1 MTTILTVQNIAKT
14 YTMRDGIVNAL
25 NDISFSIKKGDFVSI
40 TGPSGSGKTTLL
52 LALSGL
58 IRPTSGEIIFENQH
72 LENAS
77 DKKLAEFR
85 KKHVGFVMQNFS
97 LIPYMTAIQN
107 VMIPLGLNGQSSVE
121 QKANA
126 SAVLELVGLEDRQ
139 NHFPRELS
147 AGQQQRVA
155 IARALVNKPTII
167 FADEPTGNLDPSLS
181 IEILE
186 FLQKINK
193 ELNITIMMVTHSPQA
208 AEYGNTRIHLKDGK
222 LETLHSKE
230 TKIKEVEVSI

>member
-1 MTTILTVQNIAKT
+1 MDKIFSINNLSGGYHGETIVK
-14 YTMRDGIVNAL
+14 
-25 NDISFSIKKGDFVSI
+25 DISLVVKKGDFLGI
-40 TGPSGSGKTTLL
+40 IGPNGSGKTTLL

-58 IRPTSGEIIFENQH
+58 IRPTSGQIIFEEKH

-77 DKKLAEFR
+77 DKELAEFR
-85 KKHVGFVMQNFS
+85 KEHVGFVMQNFS

-107 VMIPLGLNGQSSVE
+107 VMVPLSLNGHVSAE
-121 QKANA
+121 QQVLS
-126 SAVLELVGLEDRQ
+126 SAVLELVGLENRK

-155 IARALVNKPTII
+155 IARALVNKPSII
-167 FADEPTGNLDPSLS
+167 FADEPTGNLDPALS
-181 IEILE
+181 TEIME

-208 AEYGNTRIHLKDGK
+208 ANYGNVKIMLEDGK
-222 LETLHSKE
+222 LNN
-230 TKIKEVEVSI
+230 

>member
-1 MTTILTVQNIAKT
+1 MTTILSAQKVAKT
-14 YTMRDGIVNAL
+14 YKHRDGIVHAL
-25 NDISFSIKKGDFVSI
+25 DDVTFSINKGDFVSI
-40 TGPSGSGKTTLL
+40 TGSSGSGKTTLL
-52 LALSGL
+52 LALCGL
-58 IRPTSGEIIFENQH
+58 IRTTSGEIIFENQH

-77 DKKLAEFR
+77 DKELAEFR

-107 VMIPLGLNGQSSVE
+107 VMIPMGLNGKSTNE
-121 QKANA
+121 QKANS
-126 SAVLELVGLEDRQ
+126 SAVLELVGLENRQ

-155 IARALVNKPTII
+155 IARALVNKPSII

-181 IEILE
+181 TGILE

-193 ELNITIMMVTHSPQA
+193 DLNITIMMVTHSPQA
-208 AEYGNTRIHLKDGK
+208 ANYGNIKIHLDEGK
-222 LETLHSKE
+222 LIPESDN
-230 TKIKEVEVSI
+230 

>member
-1 MTTILTVQNIAKT
+1 
-14 YTMRDGIVNAL
+14 MRDGIVHAL
-25 NDISFSIKKGDFVSI
+25 NNVSFSIKKGDFVSI
-40 TGPSGSGKTTLL
+40 TGPSGSGKTTML

-58 IRPTSGEIIFENQH
+58 IRPTSGEIVFEDEH

-77 DKKLAEFR
+77 DTKLAEFR

-107 VMIPLGLNGQSSVE
+107 VMIPLGLNGQSSFE

-126 SAVLELVGLEDRQ
+126 SAVLELIGLEYRQ

-181 IEILE
+181 TEILD

-193 ELNITIMMVTHSPQA
+193 ELNITIMMVTHSPQEA
-208 AEYGNTRIHLKDGK
+208 NYGNINIRLSEGK
-222 LETLHSKE
+222 LINRENKATNE
-230 TKIKEVEVSI
+230 

>member
-1 MTTILTVQNIAKT
+1 MTTILAVQNIVKT
-14 YTMRDGIVNAL
+14 YHMRDGIVSAL
-25 NDISFSIKKGDFVSI
+25 NDVSFSIKKGDFVTI

-58 IRPTSGEIIFENQH
+58 IRTTSGEMIFENQH

-77 DKKLAEFR
+77 DKELAEFR

-107 VMIPLGLNGQSSVE
+107 VMIPLGLNGHSSVE
-121 QKANA
+121 QLSLS
-126 SAVLELVGLEDRQ
+126 SAVLELVGLENRQ

-155 IARALVNKPTII
+155 IARALVNRPALI
-167 FADEPTGNLDPSLS
+167 FADEPTGNLDPTLS
-181 IEILE
+181 TEILE

-208 AEYGNTRIHLKDGK
+208 ANYGNVKIMLKEGK
-222 LETLHSKE
+222 LNN
-230 TKIKEVEVSI
+230 

>member
-1 MTTILTVQNIAKT
+1 MTTILTVQNIAKA
-14 YTMRDGIVNAL
+14 YNMRDGIVYAL

-58 IRPTSGEIIFENQH
+58 IRPTSGEIVFENQH
-72 LENAS
+72 LEKAS
-77 DKKLAEFR
+77 DKELAQFR

-107 VMIPLGLNGQSSVE
+107 VMIPLGLNGHSAAEQLSLSS
-121 QKANA
+121 
-126 SAVLELVGLEDRQ
+126 SVLELVGLENRQ

-208 AEYGNTRIHLKDGK
+208 AEYGNM
-222 LETLHSKE
+222 
-230 TKIKEVEVSI
+230 KIKLIDGRLVNLN